1 MLGRFRKPRG
11 HISYYHVTSFNTWFN
26 KLTRPSPIKTAA
38 DPKIIIIWIFRKKWK
53 FHWHFS
59 AWPQQEISCQRN
71 GKLQRRTTMTNQSF
85 YKILMMKDPEI
96 RNGTI
101 VAISQ
106 LHQQTAEMLYA
117 TESGVLQ
124 YANKVGFISTP
135 IRSGQI
141 GPEQP
146 PDRMRTE

>member
-1 MLGRFRKPRG
+1 
-11 HISYYHVTSFNTWFN
+11 
-26 KLTRPSPIKTAA
+26 
-38 DPKIIIIWIFRKKWK
+38 
-53 FHWHFS
+53 
-59 AWPQQEISCQRN
+59 
-71 GKLQRRTTMTNQSF
+71 MTNQLF
-85 YKILMMKDPEI
+85 YKILMMKDQETS
-96 RNGTI
+96 NGMI

-106 LHQQTAEMLYA
+106 LHQQMAEMLYA
-117 TESGVLQ
+117 TENGVLQ